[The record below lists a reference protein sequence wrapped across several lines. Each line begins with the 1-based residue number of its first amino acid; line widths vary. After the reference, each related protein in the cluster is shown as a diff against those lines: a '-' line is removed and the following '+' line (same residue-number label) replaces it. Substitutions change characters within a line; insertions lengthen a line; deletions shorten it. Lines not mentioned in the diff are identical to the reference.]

1 MYTTGHTTARVR
13 KSKRIVVRQ
22 VVTARAG
29 PRDYGAEIIMKRRE
43 FLTKMGTAATLSAFA
58 AGFIVGKVYL
68 QHQDQLTLQQQN
80 LPQSALQALRLER
93 ARLRP
98 SG

>member
-1 MYTTGHTTARVR
+1 LYTTARVR
-13 KSKRIVVRQ
+13 KSKNIVVRP

-29 PRDYGAEIIMKRRE
+29 TGDNGVEIIMKRRE
-43 FLTKMGTAATLSAFA
+43 FLTKMGTAATLSAFV
-58 AGFIVGKVYL
+58 AGFVVGKVYL

-80 LPQSALQALRLER
+80 LPQSALQALRVER